1 MDNKIL
7 LVGGTFDENGGKQS
21 KIIDKIS
28 RNIECICINGGN
40 YNNIEKI
47 IKHIGEKQYDIVFW
61 FPNIPNNLPKLR
73 NLKELYPKIML
84 VTSKRNNNEYS
95 KKEIIAKALRDKAN
109 LILEFNKLNNPFNMR
124 ISDPLGNE
132 FYNGTDIEEMCI
144 KLLNRITF
152 LKTITRKSIIKS
164 EKEIINFKIEDNFLN
179 IIRNF
184 SNKFHNLINPME
196 TNRFLGNASKRF
208 RCERGFPSKRINE
221 NTILVSR
228 RNVCKEYIQS
238 KEFVEVYEE
247 NGKLYYKGD
256 KKPSVDTPIQF
267 ELYKKLP
274 EVNYMIHSHVYI
286 KDAPFTQHK
295 LPCGALEE
303 IDEIMKVI
311 KENNLKT
318 NFCINLIGHGCT
330 IFAKDLD
337 YFNKIE
343 FIERKI

>member
-7 LVGGTFDENGGKQS
+7 LVGGTFDDNEGKQS

-152 LKTITRKSIIKS
+152 LKTITRKSVLNSGLEVDYFLIEEKFLKIIKKYA
-164 EKEIINFKIEDNFLN
+164 E
-179 IIRNF
+179 
-184 SNKFHNLINPME
+184 KFHSLINPME
-196 TNRFLGNASKRF
+196 TNRYLGNASKRF
-208 RCERGFPSKRINE
+208 RCEKGFPSKRLE
-221 NTILVSR
+221 NGVLVSR
-228 RNVCKEYIQS
+228 RNISKEHIQTN
-238 KEFVEVYEE
+238 EFVEVYEE
-247 NGKLYYKGD
+247 NEMLYYKGD

-274 EVNYMIHSHVYI
+274 EVNYMIHSHVYV
-286 KDAPFTQHK
+286 KNAPFTQHK

-337 YFNKIE
+337 YFDKIE